1 MGLIKN
7 RMRPR
12 TAVIPVAGL
21 GTRFLPAT
29 KAMPKE
35 MLTVV
40 DKPLIQYAVE
50 EALAAG
56 IERIIFVTGRGKEML
71 ADHFDYVPE
80 LEGALRERKRE
91 GLLQQI
97 RSLVPTPGCLLFTR
111 QNEPLGLGH
120 AVWCARHLVGD
131 LPFAVLLPDDLV
143 WPKEG
148 APLIMQQMCDEFEHQ
163 HHSMVAIMTVAQKE
177 THKYGILDPVAQ
189 ADTTGRLVQAKGLVE
204 KPAPHDAPSRLAIIG
219 RYILRPEIFDLLGQ
233 KKTGAGGEVQLTDA
247 MALLMQDHP
256 LYGFRFQ
263 GTRFDCGDKVGFQMA
278 NLALALEQHEM
289 RERLLP
295 FLHEQLTHWT
305 AQTSP

>member
-1 MGLIKN
+1 
-7 RMRPR
+7 MRPR

-80 LEGALRERKRE
+80 LEGALRDRKRE
-91 GLLQQI
+91 GMLQQI
-97 RSLVPTPGCLLFTR
+97 RALVPTPGCLLFTR

-120 AVWCARHLVGD
+120 AVWCARHLVGNV
-131 LPFAVLLPDDLV
+131 PFAVLLPDDLV
-143 WPKEG
+143 WPG
-148 APLIMQQMCDEFEHQ
+148 AGEPPVMQQMCDQFEQ
-163 HHSMVAIMTVAQKE
+163 LQQSMVAIMTVAQKE
-177 THKYGILDPVAQ
+177 TDKYGILDPAEQ
-189 ADTTGRLVQAKGLVE
+189 AGGTDRLVRAKGLVE
-204 KPAPHDAPSRLAIIG
+204 KPAPHNAPSRLAIIG
-219 RYILRPEIFDLLGQ
+219 RYILAPEIFDLLGQ

-247 MALLMQDHP
+247 MALLMRQHP
-256 LYGFRFQ
+256 IYGFRFQ

-278 NLALALEQHEM
+278 NLALAMEQKEM

-295 FLHEQLTHWT
+295 FLGEQLAFWT
-305 AQTSP
+305 AENKGT

>member
-1 MGLIKN
+1 
-7 RMRPR
+7 MRPR

-40 DKPLIQYAVE
+40 DKPLVQYAVE
-50 EALAAG
+50 EARMAG

-80 LEGALRERKRE
+80 LEVALKGRNRE
-91 GLLQQI
+91 GPLQQI
-97 RSLVPTPGCLLFTR
+97 RALVPTAGCLLFTR

-131 LPFAVLLPDDLV
+131 GPFAVLLPDDLV
-143 WPKEG
+143 WPG
-148 APLIMQQMCDEFEHQ
+148 LNAPPVMQQMCDQFEQ
-163 HHSMVAIMTVAQKE
+163 LRSPMVAIMTVAQRE
-177 THKYGILDPVAQ
+177 TDKYGILDPAGETD
-189 ADTTGRLVQAKGLVE
+189 AASPLVLAKGLVE
-204 KPAPHDAPSRLAIIG
+204 KPAPDLAPSRLAIIG
-219 RYILRPEIFDLLGQ
+219 RYILTPEIFDLLGQ
-233 KKTGAGGEVQLTDA
+233 RKTGAGGEIQLTDA
-247 MALLMQDHP
+247 MALLMKQHS

-278 NLALALEQHEM
+278 NLALALEQKEM

-295 FLHEQLTHWT
+295 FLNEQLALWNDGS
-305 AQTSP
+305 ARPDG

>member
-1 MGLIKN
+1 
-7 RMRPR
+7 MRPR

-40 DKPLIQYAVE
+40 DKPLVQYAVE
-50 EALAAG
+50 EARRAG

-80 LEGALRERKRE
+80 LEGALRERNRE
-91 GLLQQI
+91 GPLQQI
-97 RSLVPTPGCLLFTR
+97 RALVPTAGCLLFTR

-131 LPFAVLLPDDLV
+131 VPFAVILPDDLV
-143 WPKEG
+143 WPG
-148 APLIMQQMCDEFEHQ
+148 LDAPPVMEQMCDRFEQ
-163 HHSMVAIMTVAQKE
+163 LQNPMVAIMTVAQQE
-177 THKYGILDPVAQ
+177 THKYGILDPLEEPT
-189 ADTTGRLVQAKGLVE
+189 ADRLVRARGLVE
-204 KPAPHDAPSRLAIIG
+204 KPVPEHAPSRLAIIG
-219 RYILRPEIFDLLGQ
+219 RYILTPEIFDLLGQ

-247 MALLMQDHP
+247 MALLMQQRP

-278 NLALALEQHEM
+278 NLALALEQEEM
-289 RERLLP
+289 RRRLLP
-295 FLHEQLTHWT
+295 FVTEQLSLWSGTVR
-305 AQTSP
+305 SP